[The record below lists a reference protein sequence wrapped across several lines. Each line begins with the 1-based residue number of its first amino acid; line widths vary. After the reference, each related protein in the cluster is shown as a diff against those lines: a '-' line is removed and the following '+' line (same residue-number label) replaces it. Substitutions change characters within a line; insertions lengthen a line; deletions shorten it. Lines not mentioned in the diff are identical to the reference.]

1 MIYYCCKDITPL
13 KVSLSKIIFEVQ
25 KVDNTKTLKQ
35 SLFLNQTIRPL
46 KTNETGRKKP
56 HTLYAAY
63 EQYILRLDVLTND
76 RTIYHCIFLANNQ
89 CILPHTKQT
98 K

>member
-25 KVDNTKTLKQ
+25 KDDNTKTLKQ

-46 KTNETGRKKP
+46 KTNETGRKKGNFP
-56 HTLYAAY
+56 PKRGKLKKIKNNSF
-63 EQYILRLDVLTND
+63 EKND
-76 RTIYHCIFLANNQ
+76 GKTDDIKLIDLV
-89 CILPHTKQT
+89 K
-98 K
+98 